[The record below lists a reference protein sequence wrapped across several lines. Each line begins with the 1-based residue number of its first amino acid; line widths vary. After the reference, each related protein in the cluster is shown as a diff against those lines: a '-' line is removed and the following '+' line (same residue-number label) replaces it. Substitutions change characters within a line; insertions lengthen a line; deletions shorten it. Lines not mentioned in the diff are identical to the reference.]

1 MPVLK
6 FPHLVRSAAIAALLC
21 AAIGSATAQAQTTA
35 AGRAAT
41 EAEAAADAAARVA
54 AEPAIDATAE
64 ATPAQAHADATAD
77 AAADECPAAQFDPQ
91 AAPFAGHY
99 YLSGLRETGSE
110 LLLRP
115 DGRFQWML
123 AYGAVDQSAQGRWWR
138 AGECIG
144 LAPDPRSGQS
154 PFVLLRPE
162 DGGEVRE
169 MFDEWRQYAPAE
181 HRSKLPVYVVEREYG
196 MSTSGIVA
204 TLRWAD
210 GQTRDAVVD
219 GGVALFAPRAAPP
232 VALRLRHPEL
242 EPSEWIAL
250 DATAPVPLTVD
261 FRLSSLMDAPPLP
274 TRLRIDG
281 DALVPAWPGRGERG
295 RYAR

>member
-1 MPVLK
+1 MPVFK
-6 FPHLVRSAAIAALLC
+6 FPHLVRSCAIAALLC
-21 AAIGSATAQAQTTA
+21 AAIGSATAQAQATA
-35 AGRAAT
+35 TGRAA
-41 EAEAAADAAARVA
+41 AEAAAAAAARVA
-54 AEPAIDATAE
+54 AEAAIDATAE
-64 ATPAQAHADATAD
+64 ATSIQAHADATAS

-91 AAPFAGHY
+91 AEPFAGHY
-99 YLSGLRETGSE
+99 YLSGIRETGSE

-138 AGECIG
+138 AGDCIG

-181 HRSKLPVYVVEREYG
+181 HRSKLPVYVVEREYR

-210 GQTRDAVVD
+210 GQTREAVVD
-219 GGVALFAPRAAPP
+219 GGVALFAPRAQRP

-242 EPSEWIAL
+242 EPGDWIAL
-250 DATAPVPLTVD
+250 DAAAPVPLMVD
-261 FRLSSLMDAPPLP
+261 FRLSALMDAPPLP

-281 DALVPAWPGRGERG
+281 DTLLPTWPGRGERG